1 METYRVAI
9 ARARETLVEAILQG
23 EVGLEDGVGGID
35 ARVQE
40 LLREVGHGV
49 LRDVFDQV
57 SQRVV
62 AAAEA
67 DGLEVE
73 RRPQIQVMTLFGR
86 VRMESPYL
94 WVRGR
99 SARPVQDR
107 MGLWNGMRT
116 PAVERALTDFG
127 SEESF
132 GQSAKRFEEHYG
144 FAVDRTTVLRV
155 VESHAHR
162 AEDFLRKRFESA
174 RTEFAKPLADRPG
187 VARMLVELDGC
198 EIRTGTL
205 IAGDGEEKTAVRG
218 APKRRRKEE
227 WREVR
232 VGLARP
238 LDEVDATCVAR
249 MDEYAPV
256 TEQLFSAACVRGLSS
271 RTEVIAVADGGQ
283 GLREEVQA
291 QFVGSR
297 FIYDRPHLKQH
308 LYEAAEAMGLK
319 GAARESWV
327 ADQIGRIDGGRVEA
341 VLGRLREHKGRGKK
355 RVGALIAHL
364 TRFEDAVDYDAFRA
378 EGLPI
383 GSGEVESAHRTIPQK
398 RLKLPGAWWRPA
410 NVNPMLA
417 LRVVRRNGWWN
428 EFWTERPAM
437 AASSA

>member
-1 METYRVAI
+1 MERYRAAI
-9 ARARETLVEAILQG
+9 THARETLVEAILQH
-23 EVGLEDGVGGID
+23 EAGLEDGVGVVD
-35 ARVQE
+35 ARVRD

-49 LRDVFDQV
+49 LLDVFEQV

-67 DGLEVE
+67 GGLKVE
-73 RRPQIQVMTLFGR
+73 RRPQVQVMTLFGR
-86 VRMESPYL
+86 VRVESPYL
-94 WVRGR
+94 WVPGR

-155 VESHAHR
+155 VESHARR
-162 AEDFLRKRFESA
+162 AESFLEKRFDAA
-174 RTEFAKPLADRPG
+174 RGEFAKPLAERPG
-187 VARMLVELDGC
+187 VDRMMVQLDGC

-205 IAGDGEEKTAVRG
+205 VESGSEEKTVRG
-218 APKRRRKEE
+218 VPKRRRKEE

-249 MDEYAPV
+249 MDAYAPV

-319 GAARESWV
+319 EAARESWV

-341 VLGRLREHKGRGKK
+341 VLDRLREHKGRGKK

-398 RLKLPGAWWRPA
+398 RLKLPGAWWRPD

-428 EFWTERPAM
+428 ELWAERSAL
-437 AASSA
+437 AA